1 MQPLL
6 QSKLARA
13 SKAEALPVPEPSEPS
28 QKSWE
33 KLEATCPEILQLR
46 QRQPLMGKKS
56 RGWESGKIVSPPP
69 AKAYGN
75 FMCNSGKKQKELK
88 CPSVER

>member
-69 AKAYGN
+69 RKGLWQLY
-75 FMCNSGKKQKELK
+75 
-88 CPSVER
+88 V